1 MQEELPQE
9 VLEPDEPEAR
19 SREGG
24 GSPKVQNG
32 EIPNCARV

>member
-24 GSPKVQNG
+24 GGEAQSPK
-32 EIPNCARV
+32 R